1 MRKRAYPVLKALTQ
15 DGVWRREIL
24 AALPLRNLQRGWF
37 EPRTSR
43 TQVER
48 LYHCARTL
56 LIAEQTMNRR
66 KGMQTKPGFQEVLPD
81 SKLQTEH

>member
-1 MRKRAYPVLKALTQ
+1 
-15 DGVWRREIL
+15 VWSGEGNFW
-24 AALPLRNLQRGWF
+24 AALILHNSFGILQRGWF

-66 KGMQTKPGFQEVLPD
+66 KGMQTKTRISGGA
-81 SKLQTEH
+81 T